1 MIILVLLVHA
11 AFSMIFPIGR
21 AVAPIASPIFFTAVR
36 MLFAG
41 AALLAYH
48 YLRYRSFSKELS
60 KAVWPILGFSITGI
74 FLTNVPEFW
83 ALQYLPAAKAAFM
96 YSLSPFAAAVFSYF
110 LFNEVMTYSKLL
122 GMAIGLIG
130 FGVMIAVHSPGEVA
144 FNAVGYFSYPE
155 LALMCSA
162 IASATGWII
171 MRHKLQKKHCTII
184 EALGFSM
191 LIGSGIS
198 FFSSFLWESWNPVP
212 IYEFPAHFL
221 SFTGYLFLAILFS
234 NLIGY
239 ILYTELLKT
248 YTTTFLSF
256 AGFTEPLVAA
266 FTGWLFL
273 GESITW
279 YFLLSAT
286 LVFCGLYIFYLEELK
301 QGYIVKS

>member
-1 MIILVLLVHA
+1 MIILVLLVHV

-36 MLFAG
+36 MLLAG
-41 AALLAYH
+41 TALLVYH
-48 YLRYRSFSKELS
+48 YLRYGFSKGL
-60 KAVWPILGFSITGI
+60 KMAAWPILGFSMTGI

-83 ALQYLPAAKAAFM
+83 GLQYLPAAKAAFI

-110 LFNEVMTYSKLL
+110 FFNEVMTLNKLL
-122 GMAIGLIG
+122 GMAIGLFG
-130 FGVMIAVHSPGEVA
+130 FGVMIAVHSPGEIP

-155 LALMCSA
+155 LALICAAFASA
-162 IASATGWII
+162 IGWII
-171 MRHKLQKKHCTII
+171 MRHKVQKNHCTVI

-191 LIGSGIS
+191 ILGSCLS
-198 FFSSFLWESWNPVP
+198 FACSFLWEPWNPVP
-212 IYEFPAHFL
+212 IYEFPTHFL
-221 SFTGYLFLAILFS
+221 SFTGYLFLAIFFS

-239 ILYTELLKT
+239 VLYTELLKT
-248 YTTTFLSF
+248 YTATFLSF

-286 LVFCGLYIFYLEELK
+286 LVFFGLYIFYLEELR